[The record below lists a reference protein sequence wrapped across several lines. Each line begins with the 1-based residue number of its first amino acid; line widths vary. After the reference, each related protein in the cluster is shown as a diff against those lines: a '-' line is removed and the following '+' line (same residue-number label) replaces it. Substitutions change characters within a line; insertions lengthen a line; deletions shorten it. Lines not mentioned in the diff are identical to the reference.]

1 MIRHHHLM
9 LSTVG
14 VAMLATAAMAQ
25 TSAPTPPSSAPAA
38 PTATQSTASTAA
50 ETNLAGQGKW
60 RTSKLIGVDVYGP
73 DDKKVGDVTE
83 VIVDKTG
90 KVEMVTIGVGG
101 FLGIGSKD
109 VAVPFDQVTWSDQPI
124 APPAPAPAPAAPA
137 ATQSSASAPAET
149 NLAGQ
154 GKWRTSKL
162 IGVDVYGPDDKK
174 VGDVTEVIVDKTGK
188 VEMVTVGVGGFLGI
202 GAKDVAIPFE
212 QVSWSDQ
219 PIAPPA
225 PAPAASGSGTAGSGS
240 AMPSAPPAAAAPK
253 APAMYPDHGKITLT
267 KDQLKSAPSVTYS
280 GT

>member
-38 PTATQSTASTAA
+38 PTATQSSASAPA

-124 APPAPAPAPAAPA
+124 APPAPAPAPSGSAGSTGGGMASPPA
-137 ATQSSASAPAET
+137 ATTAP
-149 NLAGQ
+149 
-154 GKWRTSKL
+154 R
-162 IGVDVYGPDDKK
+162 
-174 VGDVTEVIVDKTGK
+174 
-188 VEMVTVGVGGFLGI
+188 
-202 GAKDVAIPFE
+202 
-212 QVSWSDQ
+212 
-219 PIAPPA
+219 
-225 PAPAASGSGTAGSGS
+225 
-240 AMPSAPPAAAAPK
+240 
-253 APAMYPDHGKITLT
+253 APAMYPDHGKITMT

>member
-1 MIRHHHLM
+1 MIKHHHFM

-25 TSAPTPPSSAPAA
+25 TSAPTPPSASPPS
-38 PTATQSTASTAA
+38 PTATQSSATAPAQ
-50 ETNLAGQGKW
+50 TNLAGQGKW

-109 VAVPFDQVTWSDQPI
+109 VAIPFDQVTWSDQPI
-124 APPAPAPAPAAPA
+124 APPAPAPAPSGAAG
-137 ATQSSASAPAET
+137 SA
-149 NLAGQ
+149 
-154 GKWRTSKL
+154 
-162 IGVDVYGPDDKK
+162 
-174 VGDVTEVIVDKTGK
+174 
-188 VEMVTVGVGGFLGI
+188 GG
-202 GAKDVAIPFE
+202 
-212 QVSWSDQ
+212 S
-219 PIAPPA
+219 IASP
-225 PAPAASGSGTAGSGS
+225 PAAS
-240 AMPSAPPAAAAPK
+240 APK

>member
-1 MIRHHHLM
+1 MIKNHRFM

-25 TSAPTPPSSAPAA
+25 TSAPTPPSS
-38 PTATQSTASTAA
+38 
-50 ETNLAGQGKW
+50 
-60 RTSKLIGVDVYGP
+60 
-73 DDKKVGDVTE
+73 
-83 VIVDKTG
+83 
-90 KVEMVTIGVGG
+90 
-101 FLGIGSKD
+101 
-109 VAVPFDQVTWSDQPI
+109 
-124 APPAPAPAPAAPA
+124 APAAPA

-188 VEMVTVGVGGFLGI
+188 IEMVTIGVGGFLGI
-202 GAKDVAIPFE
+202 GSKDVAIPFD
-212 QVSWSDQ
+212 QVTWSDQ

-225 PAPAASGSGTAGSGS
+225 PAPAPASSGS
-240 AMPSAPPAAAAPK
+240 AGGAGSAGGGMASAPAAAAPK

>member
-1 MIRHHHLM
+1 MIRHHHFM

-25 TSAPTPPSSAPAA
+25 TSAPTPPSSTPAA
-38 PTATQSTASTAA
+38 PT
-50 ETNLAGQGKW
+50 
-60 RTSKLIGVDVYGP
+60 
-73 DDKKVGDVTE
+73 
-83 VIVDKTG
+83 
-90 KVEMVTIGVGG
+90 
-101 FLGIGSKD
+101 
-109 VAVPFDQVTWSDQPI
+109 
-124 APPAPAPAPAAPA
+124 

-162 IGVDVYGPDDKK
+162 IGVDIYGPDDKK

-188 VEMVTVGVGGFLGI
+188 IEMVTIGVGGFLGI
-202 GAKDVAIPFE
+202 GAKDVAVPFD
-212 QVSWSDQ
+212 QVNWSDQ

-225 PAPAASGSGTAGSGS
+225 PAPAPSGSAGSAGTAGGGMAS
-240 AMPSAPPAAAAPK
+240 PPPAAAAPK
-253 APAMYPDHGKITLT
+253 APAMYPDHGKITMT